1 MFLLDT
7 DHISI
12 LQHASGAQFTRLTTR
27 IRAFREGDFFFSVI
41 SFHEQAL
48 GWNTYISNARD
59 TASVLRGYRGY
70 EDLIAQYAPA
80 HVVAY
85 DHAAVARFDSLRA
98 QRVRIGTFD
107 LRIAAIA
114 LSHDLTLLSRNLADF
129 RQVSGLQ
136 VQDWAQ

>member
-12 LQHASGAQFTRLTTR
+12 LQHASGAQFGRLTTR
-27 IRAFREGDFFFSVI
+27 MHAFGEGDFFFSVI
-41 SFHEQAL
+41 SFHEQSL
-48 GWNTYISNARD
+48 GWNAYISNARD
-59 TASVLRGYRGY
+59 TATLLRGYRGF
-70 EDLIAQYAPA
+70 EDLIGQYAPA
-80 HVVAY
+80 HVAGY

-114 LSHDLTLLSRNLADF
+114 LSRGLMLLSRNLADF
-129 RQVSGLQ
+129 RQVPGLQ
-136 VQDWAQ
+136 VQDWVQ